1 MNNWYQYMGL
11 NKTALLVMD
20 MQMGILARL
29 PQQGSSMVKKVSEA
43 IDIAREKNILV
54 IFVRVG
60 FQKGM
65 PEISPDNKTF
75 SAYKNKMDDSQL
87 SLFMELHPD
96 LGLTENDIVVDKK
109 RVSAFSGN
117 ALEMI
122 LRAKGISHL
131 VLCGVATGGVVLS
144 TLREAFDKDYI
155 LTVLS
160 DGCADSDEEAHQ
172 FLMEK
177 IFPKQTEVMTIDEW
191 KMKT

>member
-29 PQQGSSMVKKVSEA
+29 PQQGPSMVKKVSEA

-87 SLFMELHPD
+87 SLFMELHPA
-96 LGLTENDIVVDKK
+96 LGVTENDIVVDKK

-160 DGCADSDEEAHQ
+160 DGCADSDDEAHQ

>member
-1 MNNWYQYMGL
+1 METNN
-11 NKTALLVMD
+11 TALLVMD

-29 PQQGSSMVKKVSEA
+29 PQQRSSMVKKVSEA

>member
-20 MQMGILARL
+20 MQMGILCRL
-29 PQQGSSMVKKVSEA
+29 PQQEASIVKKAAEA
-43 IDIAREKNILV
+43 INNARKKNILV
-54 IFVRVG
+54 VFVRVG

-131 VLCGVATGGVVLS
+131 VLCGIATGGVVLS